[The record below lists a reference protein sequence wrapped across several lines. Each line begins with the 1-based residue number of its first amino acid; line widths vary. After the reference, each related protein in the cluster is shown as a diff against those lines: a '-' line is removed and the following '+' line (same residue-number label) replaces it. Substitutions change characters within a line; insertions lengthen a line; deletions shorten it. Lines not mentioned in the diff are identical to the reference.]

1 MNKGFMKNQPQKLKQ
16 IRTNWRSFRAVSST
30 IGANSSSFKKFS
42 KQFRHHSSQLTISN
56 RIVPQAVI
64 HQLFTIHFLPPAS
77 VWIFEIRNSNLF
89 RASELGFIFKLSS
102 AYFIHTSHLNTPAI
116 FFPKTTKVIRKYIK
130 SITSA
135 QLSLQNAPLFIRKS

>member
-1 MNKGFMKNQPQKLKQ
+1 MKNYSTISSVSKSQLLMNKGFMKNQPQKLKQ

-89 RASELGFIFKLSS
+89 RASELGFIFK
-102 AYFIHTSHLNTPAI
+102 
-116 FFPKTTKVIRKYIK
+116 FFPSPPICP
-130 SITSA
+130 S
-135 QLSLQNAPLFIRKS
+135 